1 MGGAGSPGSSGAPGA
16 GGSSGAG
23 SAGLAN
29 AGAAGLETP
38 DAGPIMPVVPK
49 TPPFGWVGVIGT
61 GQSLAVGGGGSQQ
74 QLPISKTASAKNL
87 KLVDT
92 GADPKYPIL
101 PNTGAAKKVGRGA
114 ADRAIPVQ
122 HSRHRARL

>member
-1 MGGAGSPGSSGAPGA
+1 VAASSKVRHGIV
-16 GGSSGAG
+16 
-23 SAGLAN
+23 
-29 AGAAGLETP
+29 GLEP
-38 DAGPIMPVVPK
+38 HDAGPDDAGPIIPVAPK

-92 GADPKYPIL
+92 GA
-101 PNTGAAKKVGRGA
+101 TRTW
-114 ADRAIPVQ
+114 RM
-122 HSRHRARL
+122 ARR